1 MFNLGIDPIP
11 MIPPMIRILLITLLL
26 SVAGMIGVIYQHR
39 QQLLQQTDLANF
51 SGATARPLDQV
62 ITQSMPLLLKRNIVV
77 AILYLFSILSFTLLI
92 NALVMDLTRSSTS
105 SSSLSPSWLILPLIA
120 PIYVWIWHG
129 IALGVDRFGFREYRK
144 LILSELHKASP
155 LPMIF
160 LAVLVA
166 AFSSAII

>member
-1 MFNLGIDPIP
+1 MNVPKLKGLDYVGVFFSVLYMFNLGIDPTP

-92 NALVMDLTRSSTS
+92 NALVME
-105 SSSLSPSWLILPLIA
+105 LIEP
-120 PIYVWIWHG
+120 
-129 IALGVDRFGFREYRK
+129 FRPPV
-144 LILSELHKASP
+144 SDGG
-155 LPMIF
+155 
-160 LAVLVA
+160 
-166 AFSSAII
+166 